1 MTDNP
6 HLTNAYTP
14 PILPTIT
21 TIDGSTM
28 TVSHVDSISTF
39 NLSISDVFSVP
50 KLHLNLLSVGLLTEL
65 GLNLF
70 FSSRGCL
77 VQDSRTG

>member
-14 PILPTIT
+14 HVLPTIT
-21 TIDGSTM
+21 TADGSAM
-28 TVSHVDSISTF
+28 TISHVDSISTF

-70 FSSRGCL
+70 FSSCGCFM
-77 VQDSRTG
+77 

>member
-1 MTDNP
+1 MTNNP
-6 HLTNAYTP
+6 HLINAYTP

-21 TIDGSTM
+21 TADSSAM
-28 TVSHVDSISTF
+28 TVSHVGSIFTP
-39 NLSISDVFSVP
+39 NLSISYVFCVP
-50 KLHLNLLSVGLLTEL
+50 KLHLNLLSVGQLTEL

-77 VQDSRTG
+77 V